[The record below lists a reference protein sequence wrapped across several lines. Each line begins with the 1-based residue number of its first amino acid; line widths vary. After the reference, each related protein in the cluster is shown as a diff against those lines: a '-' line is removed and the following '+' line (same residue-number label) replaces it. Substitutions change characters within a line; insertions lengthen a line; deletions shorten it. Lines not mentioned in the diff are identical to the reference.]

1 MYNLD
6 TRGACFS
13 TIEFLE
19 NKNNSYSGL
28 FLLVIDC
35 FICKKNNFIDFII

>member
-1 MYNLD
+1 MCNLD

-19 NKNNSYSGL
+19 NKNNSDTGL
-28 FLLVIDC
+28 FLLVIDYFFC
-35 FICKKNNFIDFII
+35 

>member
-13 TIEFLE
+13 TIEFIE
-19 NKNNSYSGL
+19 SKNNSYIGL
-28 FLLVIDC
+28 FLLVIDY
-35 FICKKNNFIDFII
+35 FIY

>member
-13 TIEFLE
+13 TIGFLE
-19 NKNNSYSGL
+19 SKNNPYIGL
-28 FLLVIDC
+28 FLLVIDY
-35 FICKKNNFIDFII
+35 FIC

>member
-1 MYNLD
+1 MYNLY

-13 TIEFLE
+13 TIESQDS
-19 NKNNSYSGL
+19 KNNSYTWL

-35 FICKKNNFIDFII
+35 FIC

>member
-6 TRGACFS
+6 TRGAWFS

-19 NKNNSYSGL
+19 NKNNSYTGL
-28 FLLVIDC
+28 FL
-35 FICKKNNFIDFII
+35 FIIDYLFVKIFVL